1 MSAAEFYIVG
11 GTLRPDAPSYVERQ
25 ADKNLYEGL
34 GQGDFCYV
42 LTSRQMGKSS
52 LMVRTVRRL
61 RQDRVHVA
69 VLDLTAV
76 GQNLTADQ
84 WYDGLMARL
93 GQQLDLEDELTEFWR
108 RHADWGPLQ
117 RWTTALEKVVL
128 TRRPGQVVIFVDE
141 IDIVRSLPF
150 STDEFFAAIRECYNR
165 RSRDPE
171 YNRLAFCLLGVA
183 TPTDL
188 IRDTRLTPFNIGRRI
203 ELNDFHAD
211 EAKPLAYALLA
222 DRADPALA
230 ESLLG
235 RILHWTQGHPYLTQR
250 LCQAVSQN
258 PEARTAADIDRIC
271 GDLFLSSR
279 ALERDDNLLFVRDR
293 LLRSETD
300 LASLIDLYSRIHQ
313 GKRVPD
319 DETNPL
325 VSVLRLS
332 GIVRV
337 AGGNLTVRN
346 RIYHT
351 VFDRA
356 WIKTNTPGAELR
368 RQKTSFRKGLWRG
381 AAIALVVLL
390 AVYAKF
396 GSFWRA
402 EPTVAEL
409 TRVLEKVR
417 QNLGGM
423 NTYQAQ
429 YEVRLEVGINNQK
442 IPLSAAGTFQL
453 GRSNLVNLVFQ
464 TSLPGADPVEV
475 QLVNNGQ
482 DERLYSSDTKKY
494 ATLAGAPSFAALALQ
509 TNTARLYG
517 PLGFASLFRLWLY
530 NNPALLLP
538 AKPALA
544 RIQAQNSAAG
554 HALLTLAWDQEAQ
567 PLLKAAGW
575 LSNSRKTGTRIPI
588 RLGVD
593 PQTGSI
599 LSLQMDLSAWADPI
613 FRTRGPFKVGSV
625 LLTESHSSI
634 RWNQAIPPGNFR
646 FSVPPGAQLTPH
658 LAAAVPGLN
667 VAALWW
673 DHMTRSI
680 PARFADTP
688 PHLLDLSRFY
698 NASLRE
704 AWHPGPLN
712 NDLSV
717 LPPGLLYLGG
727 TLFDVRGVI
736 QLSGESLRKAGG
748 SFPRFLMDG
757 MRPPGTNFPRFS
769 GEGPRNPDD
778 NFPRFPQDGPQPPG
792 TNVPRFP
799 DDGMRPPGANVPR
812 FPEEGPRP
820 PGADI
825 PGFPEEEMRQVSS
838 NFLRLTKQ
846 GMRNPGGPFS
856 RQQGIPVHQKAQRL
870 HFLQACCGAAEK
882 GTRIGKYTVHYVSAD
897 VKNVEIPI
905 VYGEDV
911 LDWHIP
917 SRAAELA
924 RATLVWK
931 AKNDADFLIGLAK
944 TSWDNP
950 YPQLEIASLEYESAM
965 TAAAP
970 FLVAITAEP

>member
-1 MSAAEFYIVG
+1 MSASEFYIVG
-11 GTLRPDAPSYVERQ
+11 GTLRPDAPCYVERQ

-34 GQGDFCYV
+34 GKGDFCYV

-128 TRRPGQVVIFVDE
+128 ARRQGPVVIFVDE

-222 DRADPALA
+222 DRANAALA
-230 ESLLG
+230 ESLLS
-235 RILHWTQGHPYLTQR
+235 RILYWTQGHPYLTQR

-258 PEARTAADIDRIC
+258 PDARTAGDIDRVC
-271 GDLFLSSR
+271 EDLFLSPR

-300 LASLIDLYSRIHQ
+300 LASLIDLYSRIHH

-337 AGGNLTVRN
+337 AGGNLAVRN

-351 VFDRA
+351 VFDRG

-390 AVYAKF
+390 AVYVKY

-402 EPTVAEL
+402 ESPSAEV

-417 QNLGGM
+417 KNLLAM
-423 NTYQAQ
+423 STYQAQ
-429 YEVRLEVGINNQK
+429 FEVRLEVGINNQK
-442 IPLSAAGTFQL
+442 IPLSAAGTVQL
-453 GRSNLVNLVFQ
+453 AQSNQVNLIFQ
-464 TSLPGADPVEV
+464 TSFPGADPVEV

-482 DERLYSSDTKKY
+482 DQRIYASDTKRY
-494 ATLAGAPSFAALALQ
+494 AVLTGASSFASVALQ
-509 TNTARLYG
+509 TSTAKLYG
-517 PLGFASLFRLWLY
+517 PLGFATLFRLWLF
-530 NNPALLLP
+530 NNPALLMP
-538 AKPALA
+538 AKPAMA
-544 RIQAQNSAAG
+544 RILGESSAVG
-554 HALLTLAWDQEAQ
+554 HSLLTLAWDQEAQ
-567 PLLKAAGW
+567 PMLKAAGW
-575 LSNSRKTGTRIPI
+575 LSNNRKTGTRIPI

-593 PQTGSI
+593 PQTGFI
-599 LSLQMDLSAWADPI
+599 VSLQMDLSAWADPI
-613 FRTRGPFKVGSV
+613 LRTRGPFKVGAMV
-625 LLTESHSSI
+625 LTERCSSI
-634 RWNQAIPPGNFR
+634 RWNQSIPPEAFR
-646 FSVPPGAQLTPH
+646 FSVPPGAQL
-658 LAAAVPGLN
+658 AARLTAGVPSLN
-667 VAALWW
+667 AAALWW

-717 LPPGLLYLGG
+717 LPAGLLYLGG
-727 TLFDVRGVI
+727 TLFDVRGII

-748 SFPRFLMDG
+748 SFPRFLMEG
-757 MRPPGTNFPRFS
+757 MRPPGTNFQRFA

-778 NFPRFPQDGPQPPG
+778 KFPRFPWEGMRLPG
-792 TNVPRFP
+792 TNSPGFP
-799 DDGMRPPGANVPR
+799 EEGMRPPGA
-812 FPEEGPRP
+812 G
-820 PGADI
+820 I
-825 PGFPEEEMRQVSS
+825 PGLPEEEMRNLGS
-838 NFLRLTKQ
+838 NVLRLARQSTR
-846 GMRNPGGPFS
+846 GTGGPFS
-856 RQQGIPVHQKAQRL
+856 RPQGIPVHQKAQRL

-882 GTRIGKYTVHYVSAD
+882 GTRIGKYTVHYASAD
-897 VKNVEIPI
+897 VRAVEIPI

-917 SRAAELA
+917 SRAAEFS

-965 TAAAP
+965 AAAAP